1 MVAFAATYA
10 LVWLA
15 LAGYVG
21 WMSSRQRRLA
31 EQYARLQKQLLEAEN
46 TETEAVIPLRRAA

>member
-1 MVAFAATYA
+1 MTTFAATYA

-21 WMSSRQRRLA
+21 WMSSRQRRLI
-31 EQYARLQKQLLEAEN
+31 EQFTRLRQQFSEAEVSDV
-46 TETEAVIPLRRAA
+46 EEDVPVRRVA

>member
-1 MVAFAATYA
+1 MFTFAATYA

-21 WMSSRQRRLA
+21 WMSSRQRRLI
-31 EQYARLQKQLLEAEN
+31 EQYARLQKESSKSEAPEVEDR
-46 TETEAVIPLRRAA
+46 TSLRQVA

>member
-1 MVAFAATYA
+1 MVTFAATYA

-21 WMSSRQRRLA
+21 WMSSRQRRLI
-31 EQYARLQKQLLEAEN
+31 EQYARLQKQFSEAEVSAA
-46 TETEAVIPLRRAA
+46 EGPQSLRKAA

>member
-1 MVAFAATYA
+1 MVTFAATYA

-21 WMSSRQRRLA
+21 WMSSRQRRLV
-31 EQYARLQKQLLEAEN
+31 EQFARLQKQFSEVEDAEAEGD
-46 TETEAVIPLRRAA
+46 ASLRHVA

>member
-1 MVAFAATYA
+1 MVTFAATYA

-21 WMSSRQRRLA
+21 WMSSRQRRLI
-31 EQYARLQKQLLEAEN
+31 EQFARLQKQFSEVEVSESEEHLS
-46 TETEAVIPLRRAA
+46 LRKAA

>member
-1 MVAFAATYA
+1 MVTFAATYA

-21 WMSSRQRRLA
+21 WMSSRQRRLI
-31 EQYARLQKQLLEAEN
+31 EQYARLQKQFSDAEQP
-46 TETEAVIPLRRAA
+46 ETEGRPSLRKVA

>member
-1 MVAFAATYA
+1 MFTFAATYA

-21 WMSSRQRRLA
+21 WMSSRQRRLIQ
-31 EQYARLQKQLLEAEN
+31 QYASLQKQFSEADAAAAEVR
-46 TETEAVIPLRRAA
+46 ASLRQAA

>member
-1 MVAFAATYA
+1 MVTFTATYA

-21 WMSSRQRRLA
+21 WMSSRQRRLI
-31 EQYARLQKQLLEAEN
+31 EQFARLQKQFVEAEDS
-46 TETEAVIPLRRAA
+46 EAKEHLSLRKAA

>member
-1 MVAFAATYA
+1 MVTFAATYA

-21 WMSSRQRRLA
+21 WMSSRQRRLI
-31 EQYARLQKQLLEAEN
+31 EQFTRLQKQFSEAEVSDV
-46 TETEAVIPLRRAA
+46 EEDVPVRRVA